1 MWFGFERIPLKLNE
15 VRRRVNGELD
25 IWYVLLKWEG
35 CSGLF
40 YSSEFGRTERF
51 ILLCLPVKIIK
62 LGSTKQLEF
71 SDGATN
77 FG

>member
-1 MWFGFERIPLKLNE
+1 MWFGFERISLKINE

-40 YSSEFGRTERF
+40 YSLKSGRTVRF
-51 ILLCLPVKIIK
+51 VLIFLQIKIIQ
-62 LGSTKQLEF
+62 LGSTKQLEC